1 MSGNLGELGALHNPR
16 NVQQITEAAQEYEY
30 DAAIPLRYWL
40 RSAQAMLKEV
50 GNPFTSLT
58 LDALSDLPHRQIY
71 TFVKETKKQH
81 TFCSSAMPI

>member
-1 MSGNLGELGALHNPR
+1 MSGNLGELGSIHNPR

-50 GNPFTSLT
+50 GNSLT
-58 LDALSDLPHRQIY
+58 
-71 TFVKETKKQH
+71 TFSHPRHIV
-81 TFCSSAMPI
+81 